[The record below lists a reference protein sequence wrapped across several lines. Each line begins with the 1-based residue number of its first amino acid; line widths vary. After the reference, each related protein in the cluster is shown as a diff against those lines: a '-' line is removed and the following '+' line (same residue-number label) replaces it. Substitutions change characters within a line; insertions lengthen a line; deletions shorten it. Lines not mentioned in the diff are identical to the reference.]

1 MTTGNCGEAPP
12 QQDAPTEQPHY
23 AGGIDDSDSTHRLDA
38 EITFAGDELALS
50 PTVTSCPNAS
60 FRLDLQA
67 AAERDDSGHY
77 LSVSGDEDEHRVGAA
92 LGADPTVEDRSCVTQ
107 FEAETIYRVRTAPD
121 AVDVLRLVGRLG
133 GYVRYCRGGMT
144 GWTVRMHLR
153 SRETLR
159 DLNRRCEAA
168 DVSVA
173 VDHLTDLR
181 TTESPNATTL
191 TYEQRKLL
199 VVAKRLGYFEVPRG
213 ASQRELAERFDVTP
227 SAISQ
232 QLRSAIDGLIGCTLA
247 VE

>member
-1 MTTGNCGEAPP
+1 MTTGNCGESSP
-12 QQDAPTEQPHY
+12 QRDAATEQPRL
-23 AGGIDDSDSTHRLDA
+23 AGGIDDPDPTYRLDA
-38 EITFAGDELALS
+38 EITFSGDDLALQ
-50 PTVTSCPNAS
+50 PTITACPDAA

-67 AAERDDSGHY
+67 AAERGDSGHY
-77 LSVSGDEDEHRVGAA
+77 LSVSGDEDDRRVQAA
-92 LGADPTVEDRSCVTQ
+92 LGADPTVAERSCITR
-107 FEAETIYRVRTAPD
+107 FEAETIYRVRTATD

-153 SRETLR
+153 SRERLR
-159 DLNRRCEAA
+159 ELNRQCEAA

-173 VDHLTDLR
+173 VDFLGDLDGADA
-181 TTESPNATTL
+181 PNATTL
-191 TYEQRKLL
+191 SYEQRQLL
-199 VVAKRLGYFEVPRG
+199 VAAKRLGYFQVPRG
-213 ASQRELAERFDVTP
+213 ASQRELAEHFEVTP